1 MLARIEGG
9 KLDSPQF
16 AEARDEFAG
25 KCIAAAAP
33 RQSEFPGHGNV

>member
-1 MLARIEGG
+1 MLDSVENG

-25 KCIAAAAP
+25 KCI
-33 RQSEFPGHGNV
+33 GG